1 MVYLCVCF
9 GSMFTVLVQRY
20 SKLHSAEALI
30 VVNWPM
36 RECQLCHLQVPCRS
50 PRSPA
55 EQMGRKEGE
64 QDDSRQDKG
73 RGDPASQRVE
83 LPQGSAGPGAL

>member
-30 VVNWPM
+30 VVNWAM
-36 RECQLCHLQVPCRS
+36 RVVRH
-50 PRSPA
+50 
-55 EQMGRKEGE
+55 
-64 QDDSRQDKG
+64 DITH
-73 RGDPASQRVE
+73 
-83 LPQGSAGPGAL
+83 

>member
-1 MVYLCVCF
+1 MYLCVCF

-36 RECQLCHLQVPCRS
+36 RVPMGFFTVTPSMIPMYLQS
-50 PRSPA
+50 FPA
-55 EQMGRKEGE
+55 
-64 QDDSRQDKG
+64 DTFW
-73 RGDPASQRVE
+73 
-83 LPQGSAGPGAL
+83 

>member
-36 RECQLCHLQVPCRS
+36 GVVRVNSGPMHVGIVS
-50 PRSPA
+50 I
-55 EQMGRKEGE
+55 
-64 QDDSRQDKG
+64 
-73 RGDPASQRVE
+73 RGDEHDILHTGDGKNIVPAIE
-83 LPQGSAGPGAL
+83 KN

>member
-36 RECQLCHLQVPCRS
+36 GVLGVDRAAECGEDAWECHAVI
-50 PRSPA
+50 
-55 EQMGRKEGE
+55 
-64 QDDSRQDKG
+64 
-73 RGDPASQRVE
+73 
-83 LPQGSAGPGAL
+83 

>member
-36 RECQLCHLQVPCRS
+36 GVVFLCWLQKSSDCEVVV
-50 PRSPA
+50 
-55 EQMGRKEGE
+55 GV
-64 QDDSRQDKG
+64 SR
-73 RGDPASQRVE
+73 
-83 LPQGSAGPGAL
+83 LT

>member
-36 RECQLCHLQVPCRS
+36 GVADQIQWS
-50 PRSPA
+50 
-55 EQMGRKEGE
+55 
-64 QDDSRQDKG
+64 QDKVYCQTSICIKTYYCP
-73 RGDPASQRVE
+73 D
-83 LPQGSAGPGAL
+83 